1 MIATSAIA
9 LVALLCSVTA
19 QDAADDPATAVARL
33 LTERCAD
40 CHSADSDE
48 PKARKAWVD
57 AGDLALT
64 ARNPKLIT
72 PGDPDDSDLFASVS
86 FDDMPPPD
94 SDVAQFTEDEKAL
107 LESWIKDGAVVPEP
121 EPAADEPGTEST
133 VAAAVAAAE
142 ASDPGWMRHP
152 ITRWASHHHPI
163 AVHFPIALLMAALL
177 AELLGRAFK
186 RPQLLTTAT
195 FCLTLG
201 ALSALPAAGL
211 GWLLAE
217 QSNQHVGPIFWHR
230 WLGVATAVL
239 SVITLLV
246 GFKRPGIRL
255 VLLLVVGALVSLTG
269 HLGGTLSYGAD
280 WLQFPTLP

>member
-1 MIATSAIA
+1 MIASSAIA
-9 LVALLCSVTA
+9 VVALLCSVTA
-19 QDAADDPATAVARL
+19 QDAADDPAVAVARL
-33 LTERCAD
+33 LSERCAD
-40 CHSADSDE
+40 CHSADSDK

-57 AGDLALT
+57 ANDLALT
-64 ARNPKLIT
+64 ARNPKLVT
-72 PGDPDDSDLFASVS
+72 PGDPDESDLFAAVS

-107 LESWIKDGAVVPEP
+107 LESWIMDGAVVPEP
-121 EPAADEPGTEST
+121 AAESESDEPGTES
-133 VAAAVAAAE
+133 AEAAAE

-163 AVHFPIALLMAALL
+163 IVHFPIGLLMAALL

-186 RPQLLTTAT
+186 RPQLLATAT

-217 QSNQHVGPIFWHR
+217 QSNQHDGPLFWHR
-230 WLGVATAVL
+230 WLGVSTAAL
-239 SVITLLV
+239 SVVTLLV
-246 GFKRPGIRL
+246 GFKRPKMRL